1 MNKQPPLLSAAL
13 IRKMLPRRPA
23 DSHKGRNGHVVIV
36 AGSRGMSGA
45 AVLCARGALRAGA
58 GLVTVAI
65 IESERSAVAHQLPEA
80 LTLSLPETA
89 AGVVDDTAMTALRDY
104 LQNHKVS
111 VLAVGPGLSIAS
123 TVTRV
128 VRSLLQTWEYP
139 LVLDADGINNVSLED
154 VRDHPGLILTPH
166 PGEFARLA
174 QLEGQRVQ
182 GDRVRLAENMA
193 RDHHLLCVLKGYRT
207 VVTDGRK
214 TAINPTGNPAMATGG
229 MGDVLTGAI
238 AALLAQ
244 GLKPWEAACAGAFLH
259 GLAGNLAR
267 TSDRGLLATD
277 VAEALP
283 RALSKIGVR

>member
-1 MNKQPPLLSAAL
+1 M
-13 IRKMLPRRPA
+13 
-23 DSHKGRNGHVVIV
+23 VI
-36 AGSRGMSGA
+36 
-45 AVLCARGALRAGA
+45 
-58 GLVTVAI
+58 
-65 IESERSAVAHQLPEA
+65 
-80 LTLSLPETA
+80 
-89 AGVVDDTAMTALRDY
+89 
-104 LQNHKVS
+104 
-111 VLAVGPGLSIAS
+111 
-123 TVTRV
+123 
-128 VRSLLQTWEYP
+128 
-139 LVLDADGINNVSLED
+139 DADALAAFRGRTSLFKKLKSEA
-154 VRDHPGLILTPH
+154 VLTPH

-283 RALSKIGVR
+283 RALSKIGGR